1 MENKHSKI
9 SETQKVDF
17 IEILRQ
23 RFEKNVHRHKTVK
36 WEDVCNR
43 LESRP
48 EKLLILW
55 MMEKTGGEPDV
66 IAHDHHSGEYV
77 FCDCVSESPKGRRS
91 LCYDQMALKDRK
103 ENKPKDS
110 AMNMAEEMGI
120 EMLDEDGYRNLQK
133 VEKFDLK
140 TSSWL
145 KTPDMIRKLGGAVF
159 ADRRYDTVFVYHNGS
174 QSYYESRGFR
184 GTCKI

>member
-1 MENKHSKI
+1 
-9 SETQKVDF
+9 
-17 IEILRQ
+17 
-23 RFEKNVHRHKTVK
+23 
-36 WEDVCNR
+36 
-43 LESRP
+43 
-48 EKLLILW
+48 
-55 MMEKTGGEPDV
+55 
-66 IAHDHHSGEYV
+66 
-77 FCDCVSESPKGRRS
+77 
-91 LCYDQMALKDRK
+91 MALKDRK

-120 EMLDEDGYRNLQK
+120 EILDEDGYRNLQK

-140 TSSWL
+140 TSRWL